1 MNIYYLCSMKKI
13 LSTLLFLAV
22 AFTAQAQNLA
32 AVSGT
37 PVPKKSAE
45 AIAGALVTF
54 TSEWDSDLKYQQKV
68 NADGFRVVLP
78 QGGYILTI
86 VAEGYET
93 FQQEIDVDVPNIDL
107 DLIIMLT
114 TEQAAERDARRK
126 KRAQR

>member
-1 MNIYYLCSMKKI
+1 MKKI

-32 AVSGT
+32 AVSGI

-45 AIAGALVTF
+45 TIAGALVTF

-93 FQQEIDVDVPNIDL
+93 FQQEIDVDEPNIDL

-114 TEQAAERDARRK
+114 TEQAAERDAKRK

>member
-1 MNIYYLCSMKKI
+1 MKKI

-45 AIAGALVTF
+45 AISGALVTF

-114 TEQAAERDARRK
+114 TEQAAERDAKRK

>member
-1 MNIYYLCSMKKI
+1 MKKI

-22 AFTAQAQNLA
+22 AFTTQAQNLA
-32 AVSGT
+32 AVSGM

-45 AIAGALVTF
+45 AISGALVTF

-93 FQQEIDVDVPNIDL
+93 FQQEIDVDEPNIDL

-114 TEQAAERDARRK
+114 TEQAAERDAKRK